1 MTSFFLPEKEKNIL
15 FCIIYNKGVNMKKGL
30 EWYKVEMMKD
40 TREYTNTE
48 LTKMLE
54 EEFQIPIIITT
65 WIEDEKN
72 QEVYEIYRQLR
83 K

>member
-1 MTSFFLPEKEKNIL
+1 
-15 FCIIYNKGVNMKKGL
+15 MKKGL

-40 TREYTNTE
+40 TREYTNAQ

-54 EEFQIPIIITT
+54 EEFEIPVIISK
-65 WIEDEKN
+65 WIEKEEN
-72 QEVYEIYRQLR
+72 QKVYEIYKQLR

>member
-1 MTSFFLPEKEKNIL
+1 MN
-15 FCIIYNKGVNMKKGL
+15 KKGL

-54 EEFQIPIIITT
+54 EEFQIPVIITT

>member
-15 FCIIYNKGVNMKKGL
+15 FGIIYNKGVNMKKGL

-54 EEFQIPIIITT
+54 EEFQIPVIITT
-65 WIEDEKN
+65 WIEDKKN